1 MSPIGHNIT
10 AFAMATTYMR
20 ISEVPWD
27 EGVSSLPT
35 VIMSGNPINVD
46 HFAFVT
52 LVALGMLVGARG
64 PDRLEIPSF
73 NRRTQTRRSVIP
85 HRTLTHWPL
94 FWVFLSGLCVWT
106 WSDSQDLLLYVITS
120 VGLGFC
126 AAGWLHLAMDIMT
139 PAGIPL
145 LSPFGSRSSLNLY
158 KTSMKGCR
166 LTGEWLCIFL
176 FLVICLIFSRF
187 VG

>member
-1 MSPIGHNIT
+1 MSPLGHNIT
-10 AFAMATTYMR
+10 AFSMATTYMS
-20 ISEVPWD
+20 ISEVPWS
-27 EGVSSLPT
+27 EGFSSLST
-35 VIMSGNPINVD
+35 VMMAGNVTNVD
-46 HFAFVT
+46 RFSFVT
-52 LVALGMLVGARG
+52 LVALGMVMGARG

-94 FWVFLSGLCVWT
+94 FWVILSGMCFWT
-106 WSDSQDLLLYVITS
+106 WSESQDLLLYVITS

-145 LSPFGSRSSLNLY
+145 LSPFGSRTSLNLY
-158 KTSMKGCR
+158 RTSLKGSR
-166 LTGEWLCIFL
+166 LTGEWLCILL
-176 FLVICLIFSRF
+176 FLGSCLLFSKLA
-187 VG
+187 G

>member
-1 MSPIGHNIT
+1 MSPMGHNIT
-10 AFAMATTYMR
+10 AFAMAATYMR
-20 ISEVPWD
+20 TSHVPWG
-27 EGVSSLPT
+27 EGLSSLPT
-35 VIMSGNPINVD
+35 VITSGNAINVD

-52 LVALGMLVGARG
+52 LVALGMLLGARG

-73 NRRTQTRRSVIP
+73 NLRTQTRRSVIP

-94 FWVFLSGLCVWT
+94 FWILLSGMCVWT
-106 WSDSQDLLLYVITS
+106 WSESQDLLLYLTTS

-145 LSPFGSRSSLNLY
+145 LSPFGSRTSLNLY
-158 KTSMKGCR
+158 KTSMKGSR
-166 LTGEWLCIFL
+166 LTGEWLCILL
-176 FLVICLIFSRF
+176 FVTGCQLF
-187 VG
+187 

>member
-1 MSPIGHNIT
+1 MSPLGHNII
-10 AFAMATTYMR
+10 ALAMAATTMR
-20 ISEVPWD
+20 LCDVPFD
-27 EGVSSLPT
+27 QGISSLPT
-35 VIMSGNPINVD
+35 VMMAGNAVNVD

-52 LVALGMLVGARG
+52 LVALGMVLGARG

-94 FWVFLSGLCVWT
+94 FWVFLSGMCAWT
-106 WSDSQDLLLYVITS
+106 WSESQDLLLYVITS

-166 LTGEWLCIFL
+166 LTGEWLCILL
-176 FLVICLIFSRF
+176 FVIGCQLF
-187 VG
+187 